1 MAIQQNNNG
10 QQQQRQQ
17 ARQGVG
23 GIGGDL
29 FSTLR
34 GIGNGLVAQ
43 GVGGEYFSKMKETL
57 GKTAEDLLRGVNMT
71 IIPLSRQEYDN
82 LRFSAMLV
90 AFQLDAL
97 DNTVAYHTLILEAT
111 GEELR
116 AETRNIDNQQ
126 VRINLVTSDANDVQL
141 AELANRLMTENFSSC
156 AIYPVAATV
165 VPRTIDASSED
176 QVTPILRNA
185 AVAAT
190 AALQSVAGM
199 ITPVSLEAVGT
210 DTILQLDMVTDSNGC
225 KFDAVGN
232 PQRAAVNV
240 TVSARQKGGENRDPL
255 VVNAASASMKICEVS
270 GFVNPIWAPQD
281 IGQNGFGYIQPQQQ
295 IPTGKLVAE
304 YVITGVHTPFAQ
316 SGAAVALALSTV
328 LLVTDNN
335 NWVQAL
341 IPKSYSDQN
350 DLTDVGALNVICNV
364 GNETENGGWGSVV
377 NTDKMSEDLTKFNN
391 LIGKLF
397 RPGCVVSIDCPES
410 APQSW
415 YLNQYA
421 AAAMG
426 DADAIASVIDAFN
439 ELTGGRFSTVFP
451 AGGKL
456 FSNVTRVP
464 LGYYIGADKKMHDI
478 RDVDLTAICNAFKNN
493 PDNIHVFNDTFV
505 PRLGSGVVTNLAK
518 REGII
523 GHVLKEQFQINGY
536 AMRCTF
542 SGETIQALSK
552 ALNSMSVA
560 TVINTPLNVDSLRN
574 GTPAPD
580 FISSSL
586 ANTSASYVGN
596 VGSFQRQGMNYSP
609 NQFRR

>member
-1 MAIQQNNNG
+1 MAIQQNN
-10 QQQQRQQ
+10 QPQQQRQQ
-17 ARQGVG
+17 SRQPGT

-43 GVGGEYFSKMKETL
+43 GVGGEYFSKMKETVT
-57 GKTAEDLLRGVNMT
+57 KTAEDLLRGVNMT

-90 AFQLDAL
+90 AFQLDAVE
-97 DNTVAYHTLILEAT
+97 NTVAYHTLILEAT

-126 VRINLVTSDANDVQL
+126 VRINLVTSDANDTQL
-141 AELANRLMTENFSSC
+141 AELASRLMTENFSGCS
-156 AIYPVAATV
+156 IYPCAATV
-165 VPRTIDASSED
+165 VPRSIDAGSED
-176 QVTPILRNA
+176 QVTPIIRNA

-190 AALQSVAGM
+190 AALQAIGNM
-199 ITPVSLEAVGT
+199 ITPVSLEAVGP
-210 DTILQLDMVTDSNGC
+210 DTILQLDMSTDTQGC

-232 PQRAAVNV
+232 PQRASINV

-281 IGQNGFGYIQPQQQ
+281 IGQNGFGYIQQQQQ
-295 IPTGKLVAE
+295 IPQGKLVAE

-316 SGAAVALALSTV
+316 SPAAVALALSTV

-377 NTDKMSEDLTKFNN
+377 NTDKMAEDLTKFNN
-391 LIGKLF
+391 LVGKLF
-397 RPGCVVSIDCPES
+397 RPGCVVSLDCPES
-410 APQSW
+410 SPQSW
-415 YLNQYA
+415 YLNPFA

-426 DADAIASVIDAFN
+426 DATAIGAVIDAFN
-439 ELTGGRFSTVFP
+439 ELTGGRFSMHFQSG
-451 AGGKL
+451 AKL

-505 PRLGSGVVTNLAK
+505 PRLGSGVITNLAK

-542 SGETIQALSK
+542 SSDTIQALSK
-552 ALNSMSVA
+552 ALNSMSVS
-560 TVINTPLNVDSLRN
+560 TVVNTPLNVDSLRN

-580 FISSSL
+580 FIAGSL

-596 VGSFQRQGMNYSP
+596 VGSFQRQGMNYNASP
-609 NQFRR
+609 FRR